1 MQLSFAAASCDATN
15 INTLVVSPWGV
26 ACSASDNQSSFCVL
40 LPLPQAH
47 CVVCYDVPSH
57 FRTYAHRVG
66 RTARAGAGGV
76 AYTLM
81 KTNEVRGM
89 VHATQCL

>member
-1 MQLSFAAASCDATN
+1 MLCF
-15 INTLVVSPWGV
+15 
-26 ACSASDNQSSFCVL
+26 
-40 LPLPQAH
+40 PLAQAQ